1 MKSLV
6 LKILNLGISWYLWIT
21 KRLDYYLNK
30 SVYSL
35 AQTNS
40 STDPYL
46 AANAIRER
54 APVIR
59 SYMNNGWIITGY
71 NEVTDILRDPRITND
86 FRNSKFM
93 MRIVRYAADGNKILS
108 IDYPTMLSQDPPNH
122 TRLRKLVAKG
132 FVHKYIQSL
141 APTISQL
148 VDELFADIPNPN
160 HFDIMHALARPLPA
174 IVIAEMMGVPINKR
188 HLFEDWSEDML
199 NGTALANPELIKKGG
214 EATGEMR
221 NYLAELAEQKR
232 SNPGQDL
239 LSQLIEAEEDGDKLT
254 IEELY
259 SNCILLLV
267 AGHETTTRLIG
278 NCLYLL
284 FKHPEQ
290 MRAARSSEDLLMGAI
305 EESLRF
311 EPPVQFTARVVNEDF
326 EFSGSNFKAGQ
337 LLMLSL
343 AAANR
348 DPQINDRPNEFD
360 ISREKS
366 THVSFGHGI
375 HLCLGMSLARLE
387 AKIVFEKL
395 FERYPKLEC
404 AQESFDWGQ
413 NPMFRGLD
421 QLFVRAT
428 VSTELEDSPPPTDN
442 MATA

>member
-1 MKSLV
+1 MKQSI
-6 LKILNLGISWYLWIT
+6 LKILNLGMSGYFWIT
-21 KRLDYYLNK
+21 RRLDYYLNK
-30 SVYSL
+30 SVHSL
-35 AQTNS
+35 TPIGS

-46 AANAIRER
+46 AANALREHS
-54 APVIR
+54 PVIR

-71 NEVTDILRDPRITND
+71 NEVTDILREPRITND
-86 FRNSKFM
+86 FRDSKFM
-93 MRIVRYAADGNKILS
+93 MRIARYAADGNKILS
-108 IDYPTMLSQDPPNH
+108 IDYPTMLSQDPPIH

-141 APTISQL
+141 APTIEQL
-148 VDELFADIPNPN
+148 VDELFAKIPNPD

-174 IVIAEMMGVPINKR
+174 IVIAEMMGVPVSER
-188 HLFEDWSEDML
+188 HLFEEWSEDL
-199 NGTALANPELIKKGG
+199 LKGTDLANPELIRRGG

-221 NYLAELAEQKR
+221 DYLAELTEQKR
-232 SNPGQDL
+232 NNPGQDL

-284 FKHPEQ
+284 LNHPKQ
-290 MRAARSSEDLLMGAI
+290 MYAARSSVDLLMGAI

-311 EPPVQFTARVVNEDF
+311 EPPVQFTARVVKENF
-326 EFSGSNFKAGQ
+326 EFKGSNLKKGQ

-348 DPQINDRPNEFD
+348 DPRINDRPNEFD
-360 ISREKS
+360 ISREKPI
-366 THVSFGHGI
+366 HVSFGHGI

-395 FERYPKLEC
+395 FERYPVLEC

-421 QLFVRAT
+421 QLQVRSTPPEISAT
-428 VSTELEDSPPPTDN
+428 T
-442 MATA
+442 ATA